1 MAIHRGWGRRSTRVI
16 NCNSTFFCHSL
27 ERGVI
32 FPMHILSS
40 TVQFICGV
48 VFMQFFTSVLL
59 PTPSDG
65 LCLRFIYF
73 RTGAKN
79 ESESETSLYFKMHFF
94 RVSLLCFYIF
104 GKHTRMCSN
113 IANIHL
119 QNRFFPVHSCT
130 RCIFSFF
137 PLPARTTRWWWNGYT
152 VWFGRLCVI
161 LIFYVCYSH
170 LSADVMAEG
179 GCPGVWLGGTAF
191 SFMCGDFFRCHRLW
205 RSVGDEMATLGRA
218 D

>member
-48 VFMQFFTSVLL
+48 VFMQFFTSVLF
-59 PTPSDG
+59 PTPSFAFDSSISG
-65 LCLRFIYF
+65 LVQ
-73 RTGAKN
+73 KN
-79 ESESETSLYFKMHFF
+79 GSESETSLYFKLHFF

-119 QNRFFPVHSCT
+119 QNRFFLCT
-130 RCIFSFF
+130 LALDAFF
-137 PLPARTTRWWWNGYT
+137 
-152 VWFGRLCVI
+152 
-161 LIFYVCYSH
+161 H
-170 LSADVMAEG
+170 
-179 GCPGVWLGGTAF
+179 
-191 SFMCGDFFRCHRLW
+191 FFRCPRARLVDGEMVI
-205 RSVGDEMATLGRA
+205 RFGLVGCVLF
-218 D
+218 